1 MSAKSNLAGRGL
13 ELASLLQQQRNGLE
27 PRKLE
32 SEELILPVRRIEFPA
47 DRPMGR
53 LFIRRWNNLVE
64 TKEGEWQEL
73 GEACGEFLIPAG
85 MELMLDL
92 AHAASADLSPLST
105 FSPNDLQRIGAA
117 NTQFDDQGLGCIQN
131 LTGLIE
137 LWLMGTRIS
146 DEGLKFAQNMSGL
159 RTLNLSGTYVTD
171 TGLRYLRGLTNLA
184 WLFLDGTRIS
194 DEGLEYLKDLRNL
207 KVLILSQT
215 HVTEA
220 GRARIKN
227 ALPGCQVSSLRIE
240 L

>member
-1 MSAKSNLAGRGL
+1 MGAKSHLAGRGL
-13 ELASLLQQQRNGLE
+13 ELAALLQQQRSDLQT
-27 PRKLE
+27 RSLE
-32 SEELILPVRRIEFPA
+32 SEELIIPARMIEFQA
-47 DRPMGR
+47 DRPMGT

-64 TKEGEWQEL
+64 TKDGEWQEL
-73 GEACGEFLIPAG
+73 GEARGEFLIPAG

-92 AHAASADLSPLST
+92 AYAASADLFPLGT

-146 DEGLKFAQNMSGL
+146 DEGLKFVQNMSGL
-159 RTLNLSGTYVTD
+159 RILNLSYTSVTD
-171 TGLRYLRGLTNLA
+171 TGLQYLRGLTNLV

-194 DEGLEYLKDLRNL
+194 DVGLEHLRNLRNL
-207 KVLILSQT
+207 KMLVLSNT

-220 GRARIKN
+220 GRTKIKD
-227 ALPGCQVSSLRIE
+227 ALLSCQISEVETWR
-240 L
+240 